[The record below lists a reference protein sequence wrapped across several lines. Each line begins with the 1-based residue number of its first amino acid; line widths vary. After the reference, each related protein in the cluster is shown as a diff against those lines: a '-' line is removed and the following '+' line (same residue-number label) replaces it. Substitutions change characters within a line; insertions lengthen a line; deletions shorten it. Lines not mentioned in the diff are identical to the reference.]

1 MIGLGDR
8 TVEDFQVECLV
19 SMKSS
24 SSKPHDI
31 FGKSAFRPPG
41 GLLPVLFDTFE
52 TSGTAKSV
60 ASKGPPPPPRGF
72 AAKASGKSETPREA
86 KSDLRKPGSRVSVKN
101 IVTKDSSQQSRTAAP
116 GELDLFSPLP
126 PQFREIGRR
135 GFSGG
140 CDFVNVA
147 NVDVEALQESPG
159 LQATTLFLQ
168 RAYAPDKLQVLQ
180 QAQPLLECVYAQP
193 GGDALGDAMIR
204 YMLHESGHQRGLAAK
219 LMVKAI
225 TDNLSGV
232 VKGKTMSIAQVLK
245 HEGEQL
251 GKLQVAQGMLLE
263 GLPLAT
269 VARIAKLPL
278 SHIRK
283 LKDQSIS

>member
-1 MIGLGDR
+1 MLWALLDLNRLQVMPVGFPLSGSGQAADVVIRAPLREGGVWIYWLIELQASADGTMSFRVLNYKLEMIRYHLQSEEGR
-8 TVEDFQVECLV
+8 HNKC
-19 SMKSS
+19 
-24 SSKPHDI
+24 
-31 FGKSAFRPPG
+31 PPI
-41 GLLPVLFDTFE
+41 LLSIV
-52 TSGTAKSV
+52 V
-60 ASKGPPPPPRGF
+60 Y
-72 AAKASGKSETPREA
+72 SGKAPW
-86 KSDLRKPGSRVSVKN
+86 D
-101 IVTKDSSQQSRTAAP
+101 P

-147 NVDVEALQESPG
+147 DVDVEALQESPG

-180 QAQPLLECVYAQP
+180 QAQPLLERVYAQP

-232 VKGKTMSIAQVLK
+232 VKGKTMSIAQVLRND
-245 HEGEQL
+245 E
-251 GKLQVAQGMLLE
+251 A
-263 GLPLAT
+263 A
-269 VARIAKLPL
+269 
-278 SHIRK
+278 
-283 LKDQSIS
+283 